1 MKIIIIQENGRHD
14 ANRNFREC
22 FSLQRAFKKLNHNCD
37 VWGLNHDNFDVI
49 PDWNS
54 YDLILNIEN
63 YDTTGWVPSLNSIT
77 KPKKLLWSIDAH
89 CRGEEVF
96 ENTFREGK
104 YDYILHSTK
113 DYVKKEHHLWF
124 PNGFDDDLIKPMDVD
139 KKYDL
144 AFCGNYVNRKSIL
157 EFLENEYGL
166 HLDIFVIGNA
176 MVEAINSYK
185 CHFNLNIGN
194 DINYRS
200 FETIG
205 CGTLLLTNY
214 NKQYEE
220 LGFVDGEN
228 CFMYNDI
235 EELQDKI
242 KHIKGADTS
251 TISNNGL
258 RLSKQHTYYKRVSSL
273 IEECQ

>member
-22 FSLQRAFKKLNHNCD
+22 FSLQRAFKKLNHKCD
-37 VWGLNHDNFDVI
+37 VWGLDHDNFDMI

-63 YDTTGWVPSLNSIT
+63 YDTTGWVPSLKLIT
-77 KPKKLLWSIDAH
+77 KPKKAVWSIDAH
-89 CRGEEVF
+89 CRGEEIF
-96 ENTFREGK
+96 ENTFREGE
-104 YDYILHSTK
+104 YDYLLHSTK
-113 DYVKKEHHLWF
+113 DFVKEDYHIWF
-124 PNGFDDDLIKPMDVD
+124 PNGFDDNLIKPMDVE

-144 AFCGNYVNRKSIL
+144 AFCGNYINRKPIL
-157 EFLENEYGL
+157 EFLESEYGL
-166 HLDIFVIGNA
+166 HLDIFVIGDA

-214 NKQYEE
+214 DKQYEE

-235 EELQDKI
+235 DELQDKI
-242 KHIKGADTS
+242 KYIKGADTS
-251 TISNNGL
+251 TVANNGL
-258 RLSKQHTYYKRVSSL
+258 KLSKQHTYYERVKSL
-273 IEECQ
+273 MEKLQ

>member
-49 PDWNS
+49 LDWNS

-242 KHIKGADTS
+242 KHIKGTDTS